1 MRKEWLE
8 KDYYTTLGVSKDA
21 GAKEVKKSF
30 RKLAREFHPDNNPDD
45 AVAEA
50 RFKEINE
57 AYDTLSDGEERKEY
71 DHVREMGYFVGDQ
84 GGQQQY
90 VRVEDLF
97 GGGAGGGG
105 YDGGYGGGGGF
116 QDLLGGLGDL
126 FGQDARYEPP
136 RPMAGR
142 DLQTDMS
149 LSFHEALAGPTKPVG
164 VNGRTVKVKVPQ
176 GIADGTKVRL
186 KGKGDPGANGGPAG
200 DLFVRVH
207 VASHPVFGRSGK
219 RDLTIHV
226 PVTFPEAALG
236 VVIQIPT
243 LDGKTKIRVPAGTQG
258 GTKMKVSGKGVE
270 TSKGSG
276 DLLVTIEVAVP
287 TDLSETQRELLET
300 LRDDDSTANPREHLG
315 V

>member
-8 KDYYTTLGVSKDA
+8 KDYYTTLGVSKEA
-21 GAKEVKKSF
+21 TAKEIKKSF

-57 AYDTLSDGEERKEY
+57 AYDTLSDGEDRKEY

-105 YDGGYGGGGGF
+105 RGGGGF

-126 FGQDARYEPP
+126 FGQDARHQPP

-142 DLQTDMS
+142 DLQTDIS
-149 LSFHEALAGPTKPVG
+149 LTFHEALAGPTKSIG
-164 VNGRTVKVKVPQ
+164 VDGRAVKVKVPQ

-186 KGKGDPGANGGPAG
+186 KGKGEPGANGGPAG
-200 DLFVRVH
+200 NLFVRVH
-207 VASHPVFGRSGK
+207 VAEHPIFGRSGK

-243 LDGKTKIRVPAGTQG
+243 LDGTTKIRVPAGTQG
-258 GTKMKVSGKGVE
+258 GSKMKVSGKGVE
-270 TSKGSG
+270 TSNGSG

-287 TDLSETQRELLET
+287 TNLTDAQRELLET
-300 LRDDDSTANPREHLG
+300 LRDDESPVNPREHLG